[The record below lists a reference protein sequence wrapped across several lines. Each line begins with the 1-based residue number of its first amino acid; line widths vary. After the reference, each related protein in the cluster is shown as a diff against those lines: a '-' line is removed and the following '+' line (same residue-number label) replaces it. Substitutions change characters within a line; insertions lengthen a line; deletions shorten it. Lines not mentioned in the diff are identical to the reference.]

1 MSLCLSRKTL
11 FPSCTIQ
18 NPTRTPAP
26 IGRRPGIAVSTLQP
40 RCSLLW
46 PRIQRGLPGS
56 PWGPRQRL
64 GGGRWV
70 DILGAGPCAGEG
82 VWVSGIESRA
92 RETRPRGRV
101 WGGNPRPQLGAQP
114 RTGVNTAVGSFRRF
128 TSSYPR
134 RADGGPPG
142 GVVSPDL
149 LQWNRGGESPRRNLR
164 GRERR
169 DGPELGPPDTGHR
182 TPDADGSAATR
193 GASARIRG
201 EQPAGLGWGVP
212 ENRGSPGGSCRFFQA
227 PQETLSPERA
237 APAPSVWPLCP
248 SPAALP
254 RLWATLASEAV
265 RTCGR
270 ARRPRPIS
278 QMGILRLPG
287 AGTRASPS
295 SAARPAPLLCDFL
308 GLSFPLVPAAL
319 RPGAAR
325 MLSPPAAA
333 AVPEAGAGAGRG
345 ERGRLVSLW

>member
-1 MSLCLSRKTL
+1 M
-11 FPSCTIQ
+11 
-18 NPTRTPAP
+18 
-26 IGRRPGIAVSTLQP
+26 
-40 RCSLLW
+40 
-46 PRIQRGLPGS
+46 
-56 PWGPRQRL
+56 
-64 GGGRWV
+64 

-201 EQPAGLGWGVP
+201 EQPAGLGWA
-212 ENRGSPGGSCRFFQA
+212 GGSLRTGG
-227 PQETLSPERA
+227 PRV
-237 APAPSVWPLCP
+237 APADSSRLPKKPCHLSARLPPLRSGPSAPL
-248 SPAALP
+248 
-254 RLWATLASEAV
+254 
-265 RTCGR
+265 
-270 ARRPRPIS
+270 RRPFLRSGPHSRRRPC
-278 QMGILRLPG
+278 GPADAPEGPG
-287 AGTRASPS
+287 PFHRW
-295 SAARPAPLLCDFL
+295 
-308 GLSFPLVPAAL
+308 
-319 RPGAAR
+319 
-325 MLSPPAAA
+325 
-333 AVPEAGAGAGRG
+333 EY
-345 ERGRLVSLW
+345 